1 MERRNSKGNRV
12 EPGKTYGLATF
23 AEKHREALNYDL
35 LTRTGYEVNDIGGAL
50 SWGAFES
57 FLKHV
62 GPESAIGQELGYATG
77 WETRKKTN
85 EILADIYDL
94 LQVLNRNLVAANSKK
109 KVSETIKPYPRPGQD
124 KDERKVGKGALSVK
138 DLRAWIENRRKQKKG
153 GKK

>member
-1 MERRNSKGNRV
+1 
-12 EPGKTYGLATF
+12 
-23 AEKHREALNYDL
+23 
-35 LTRTGYEVNDIGGAL
+35 
-50 SWGAFES
+50 
-57 FLKHV
+57 V

-109 KVSETIKPYPRPGQD
+109 KIAEKIKPYPRPGQD
-124 KDERKVGKGALSVK
+124 KDERKVGKGALPVK